1 MRTLIFTIA
10 MLFAGVASGANP
22 PRFAVSG
29 ATLTLGPLP
38 AGFLV
43 PLQAPQLTPKP
54 AGAEVFY
61 VRCEKA
67 HAENASC
74 GYTTGPHL
82 IAFKL
87 DAETWIFQ
95 AVTEHDEID
104 AEWRVAN
111 GGGKVRVISSNGV
124 PVESSQTFQFVEIKE

>member
-1 MRTLIFTIA
+1 MRTIFFATA
-10 MLFAGVASGANP
+10 LLFAAAVSAESP

-29 ATLTLGPLP
+29 GTLTLGPLP

-43 PLQAPQLTPKP
+43 PLQAPQLTPRP
-54 AGAEVFY
+54 TGAEVFY

-67 HAENASC
+67 HVDNASC

-95 AVTEHDEID
+95 AVTAHDEID
-104 AEWRVAN
+104 AEWRVRD
-111 GGGKVRVISSNGV
+111 GGGKVRAISSNGV
-124 PVESSQTFQFVEIKE
+124 PVESSQTFKFVEIKE

>member
-1 MRTLIFTIA
+1 MRTIFFATALIFA
-10 MLFAGVASGANP
+10 AVAAAETP
-22 PRFAVSG
+22 PRFAVAG
-29 ATLTLGPLP
+29 GTLTLGPLP

-43 PLQAPQLTPKP
+43 PLQAPGLTQRPS
-54 AGAEVFY
+54 GAEVFY
-61 VRCEKA
+61 VLCEKA